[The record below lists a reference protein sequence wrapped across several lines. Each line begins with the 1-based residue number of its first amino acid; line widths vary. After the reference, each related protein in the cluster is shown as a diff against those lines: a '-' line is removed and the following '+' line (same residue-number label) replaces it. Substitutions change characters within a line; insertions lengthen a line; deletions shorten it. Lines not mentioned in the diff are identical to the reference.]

1 MNINKIKLKRSKE
14 IKAAL
19 FVLLGIFL
27 FLIGFNF
34 LNGTSLFKSE
44 NTLYAVYDQVE
55 GLQSGTKVTVNGL
68 TIGKVSSIN
77 FLPKT
82 DKILVSFT
90 VRNDLQFS
98 KNSVAELY
106 EAGLIGGKS
115 IAIIP
120 VYDQESF
127 LASGDTLRSRIKPGL
142 TDVVGSEI
150 APLQKKLDTV
160 LSDADTLIGALN
172 TILDDQAQ
180 SGLNE
185 AFANL
190 STTVTNL
197 NTISSDLSNILS
209 SQGKNINTTLENLAE
224 TSDNLNQITDSL
236 SRANLK
242 GVITKFES
250 TATNLNLVLSSINR
264 GEGSLGKLIQDDALY
279 NNLEASTKEV
289 ELLIKDLKEHPKRY
303 VHFSLFGKKE
313 TPYKTDQDN

>member
-1 MNINKIKLKRSKE
+1 LNINKIKLKRSKE

-77 FLPKT
+77 FLPRT

-120 VYDQESF
+120 VYDQETF
-127 LASGDTLRSRIKPGL
+127 LASGDTLQSRIKPGL

-242 GVITKFES
+242 GMITKFES

-313 TPYKTDQDN
+313 TSYKTVQDN

>member
-1 MNINKIKLKRSKE
+1 LNINKIKLKRSKE

-77 FLPKT
+77 FLPRT

-120 VYDQESF
+120 VYDQETF

-242 GVITKFES
+242 GMITKFES

-313 TPYKTDQDN
+313 TPYKAEQDN